1 MARYQYTAKG
11 SYAKAKERAKA
22 RSAAITLAGQD
33 IAPLPKIGD
42 SGRRARAD
50 RDFKFFCETY
60 FLHLFTLAWS
70 QDHLRVIAKIER
82 VVRYRETLA
91 VAMPRGSGKTTL
103 CLVAVL
109 WSVLSGQHE
118 FVFLI
123 ASAQEAALAMLA
135 NIKSHLVGN
144 QLLLADYPEAVYP
157 IRCLEGEARRCTG
170 QRYTCNWNGARAT
183 IAST

>member
-1 MARYQYTAKG
+1 MHRRANNTAG
-11 SYAKAKERAKA
+11 SNAYAKAKERAKA

-33 IAPLPKIGD
+33 IAPLPKVG
-42 SGRRARAD
+42 SASRRARAD

-60 FLHLFTLAWS
+60 FPHLFTLSWS

-109 WSVLSGQHE
+109 WPACS
-118 FVFLI
+118 
-123 ASAQEAALAMLA
+123 
-135 NIKSHLVGN
+135 
-144 QLLLADYPEAVYP
+144 
-157 IRCLEGEARRCTG
+157 TG
-170 QRYTCNWNGARAT
+170 SGARPRPRV
-183 IAST
+183 ASRGRRSMPGDGAA